1 MEKISAPPTV
11 QTQTCVSHPQLTW
24 FTLTAGIGTGVC
36 CSAAGGVTVLLFE
49 LVALRGS
56 FLGAVFPLGGL
67 LRGLG
72 GF

>member
-1 MEKISAPPTV
+1 MYATNIPP
-11 QTQTCVSHPQLTW
+11 HELTW
-24 FTLTAGIGTGVC
+24 FALTAGIGTGVC

-67 LRGLG
+67 LRGLR